1 MIKSESES
9 LLVSLAVKWGLGELS
24 EARDWAGCDDGPG
37 TACESCPVI
46 ACDDD
51 PAAPDTT
58 CDDGSACDDGAAC
71 DDGSACDEAI
81 GCAAVGGMRPGGDF
95 DLCFNRTKANPC
107 CFRL

>member
-9 LLVSLAVKWGLGELS
+9 LLVSLAVKWGLGEVS

-58 CDDGSACDDGAAC
+58 CDDGSACD
-71 DDGSACDEAI
+71 EAI
-81 GCAAVGGMRPGGDF
+81 GCAAVGGVWPGGDF